1 MKKFLACLIIFAFLS
16 FVIGG
21 LAVKAKASA
30 IGYIDVQRIFKEYK
44 EIANAEVEL
53 KKEEEAFKK
62 EYEER
67 KKKLDEAQQA
77 GKTKEELDQ
86 LQKDFEEELKPLK
99 DKLDTL
105 NKRLTE
111 ELQGKI
117 VKAVE
122 KVAKKLGIDLVMDK
136 QAIITGGTDLTTLT
150 LTELNK

>member
-1 MKKFLACLIIFAFLS
+1 MIFAFLF

-21 LAVKAKASA
+21 LAVKAKAAA

-44 EIANAEVEL
+44 EIANAEAEL

-67 KKKLDEAQQA
+67 KKKLDEAQEA
-77 GKTKEELDQ
+77 GKSKEELDQ
-86 LQKDFEEELKPLK
+86 LQKDMEEELKPMK
-99 DKLDTL
+99 EKLVQL

-111 ELQGKI
+111 DLQNKI
-117 VKAVE
+117 VKSVE
-122 KVAKKLGIDLVMDK
+122 KVAKKLGIDIVMDK
-136 QAIITGGTDLTTLT
+136 QALITGGTDLTNLV